1 MEYTITLQGKQYPAR
16 FVLRTALLAAERRG
30 GSIAKMLSNQNQ
42 AELLADIPWLTVEM
56 IKAGAAI
63 REHETGIVTKEI
75 PTEDSILDGYDY
87 ADLLDLQRQLLAVI
101 NKDKP
106 TVSAEGDPKNTD
118 ATPEV

>member
-16 FVLRTALLAAERRG
+16 FVLRTALLSAERRG
-30 GSIAKMLSNQNQ
+30 GSIVKMLSNQNQ

-106 TVSAEGDPKNTD
+106 TVSAEGDPKNTK
-118 ATPEV
+118 ATPEA

>member
-30 GSIAKMLSNQNQ
+30 SIAKMLGNQNPT
-42 AELLADIPWLTVEM
+42 ELLADLPWLTVEM

-63 REHETGIVTKEI
+63 RERETGIITREI

-87 ADLLDLQRQLLAVI
+87 ADLLELQRQILAVI

-106 TVSAEGDPKNTD
+106 TVAAEGDPKNTD
-118 ATPEV
+118 ATPGT

>member
-16 FVLRTALLAAERRG
+16 FVLRTALLVAERRG

-63 REHETGIVTKEI
+63 RENETGIVTKEI

>member
-42 AELLADIPWLTVEM
+42 VELLADIPWLTVEM